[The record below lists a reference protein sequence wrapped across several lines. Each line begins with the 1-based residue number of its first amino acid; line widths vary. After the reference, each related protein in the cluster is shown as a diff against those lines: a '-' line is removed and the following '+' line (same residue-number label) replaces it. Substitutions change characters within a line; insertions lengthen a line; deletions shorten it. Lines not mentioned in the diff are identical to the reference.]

1 MRETRKKEKLEKE
14 LKQIQTD
21 RDTRQTEIKALQQ
34 YVQKS
39 KEELQRL
46 EPQLKEQKVCGVPA
60 ALRVPTK
67 TGTMPW
73 FVVCRHVLY
82 FLWKAANSLHSRCW

>member
-21 RDTRQTEIKALQQ
+21 MDSRQTEIKALQQ
-34 YVQKS
+34 YMQKS

-60 ALRVPTK
+60 ALGVLRK
-67 TGTMPW
+67 IGTMPLL
-73 FVVCRHVLY
+73 VVCWPVLY